1 LERKSNLVKK
11 ILVLLILLI
20 AGLGWYLFYPR
31 EQASTLKAQPTVAD
45 SKSFTRKLSEL
56 AAAEK
61 DGSSRKV
68 EFRESEVD
76 AYIQHELAPL
86 FPNGLKRVDVQLLQ
100 GSVAANSLIN
110 FDEIESSSG
119 GERNLLFSTLFRGE
133 HTLDVVA
140 TLKTENHTGRYEIAK
155 VSLDQQE
162 IPKPLVD
169 LLVQKYVVPKYPAAK
184 PNTPFA
190 LPYNIEKVDLLPGKA
205 IVHQGGK

>member
-1 LERKSNLVKK
+1 LVKK
-11 ILVLLILLI
+11 ILVLLIPLS

-56 AAAEK
+56 AAGEK
-61 DGSSRKV
+61 DGSSRRV

-86 FPNGLKRVDVQLLQ
+86 FPNGLKQVNIQLLQ
-100 GSVAANSLIN
+100 DSVAANSRIN
-110 FDEIESSSG
+110 FDEIESG
-119 GERNLLFSTLFRGE
+119 GERNLLLSTLFRGE

-140 TLKTENHTGRYEIAK
+140 TLKTQNHTGRYEIAK

-162 IPKPLVD
+162 IPRPLVD
-169 LLVQKYVVPKYPAAK
+169 MLVQKYVVPKYPAAK

-190 LPYNIEKVDLLPGKA
+190 LPYSIEKVDLLPGKA
-205 IVHQGGK
+205 TVHQGGK

>member
-1 LERKSNLVKK
+1 LVKK
-11 ILVLLILLI
+11 ILVLLIPLS

-56 AAAEK
+56 AAGEK
-61 DGSSRKV
+61 DGSSRRV

-86 FPNGLKRVDVQLLQ
+86 FPSGLKQVNIQLLQ
-100 GSVAANSLIN
+100 DSVAANSRIN
-110 FDEIESSSG
+110 FDEIESG

-140 TLKTENHTGRYEIAK
+140 TLKTQNHTGRYEIAK

-162 IPKPLVD
+162 IPRPLVD
-169 LLVQKYVVPKYPAAK
+169 MLVQKYVVPKYPAAK

-190 LPYNIEKVDLLPGKA
+190 LPYNIEKADLLPGKA